1 MSSEILYRETQG
13 FSPWVWVIPAVVLA
27 LLAVLLLNRLTTTV
41 TPEALTVRY
50 GFLYSARV
58 PLSDIASAAAIAY
71 RPVRDYGGWGIR
83 GSRKRRAV
91 NARGDRGVLIT
102 RSDGGTLLVGS
113 QNPRA
118 LLDALARAGV
128 PTEDRLPVIVREF

>member
-1 MSSEILYRETQG
+1 MSSEILYRETQS
-13 FSPWVWVIPAVVLA
+13 FSPWIWVIPAVVLS
-27 LLAVLLLNRLTTTV
+27 LLAVILLNRLTTTV
-41 TPEALTVRY
+41 TPEALTLRY

-58 PLSDIASAAAIAY
+58 PLSDITNAAAIVY

-91 NARGDRGVLIT
+91 NTRGDRGVLIT

-113 QNPRA
+113 QDPRG

-128 PTEDRLPVIVREF
+128 PTEDRLPIVVREF